1 LKINFIQYLCL
12 KSEEAV
18 DRPQYQAL
26 VDPLQSD
33 ETSDSK
39 QEELPVHQQS
49 TRNVESSTT
58 VNNDQQPAAP
68 VQIKFPMELDFDEI
82 VGVSVCLFS

>member
-1 LKINFIQYLCL
+1 L

-39 QEELPVHQQS
+39 QEELPVHQHS
-49 TRNVESSTT
+49 TRNAESQTT
-58 VNNDQQPAAP
+58 GNNDQQPAAP
-68 VQIKFPMELDFDEI
+68 VQIKLPLELDFDEI
-82 VGVSVCLFS
+82 VGVSVK